1 MAEAI
6 VNRVAKSGIITFNL
20 ENYYPQE
27 DIVTFDIKEYLY
39 MELMLKE
46 KEFRTSLKDLDWSVY
61 QDKHV
66 AITCT
71 TDAIVP
77 IWAYMVVAKY
87 LESIAASIVFGDAE
101 TLKTVLFQKALEKIN
116 PEDFRDKR
124 VVIKGCGEKSVP
136 ISAYVEITRLLKPV
150 VKSLMYGEPC
160 STVPIYKQAVLS
172 RNRAK

>member
-1 MAEAI
+1 MADVI
-6 VNRVAKSGIITFNL
+6 VNRVAKSGILTFNL
-20 ENYYPQE
+20 ENFYPQNE
-27 DIVTFDIKEYLY
+27 IVTFDIKEYLY

-46 KEFRTSLKDLDWSVY
+46 KEFRTSLKALDWSIY
-61 QDKHV
+61 QDRHV

-87 LESIAASIVFGDAE
+87 LEPFAASMIFGDAE
-101 TLKTVLFQKALEKIN
+101 TLKTILFEKALGKIN
-116 PEDFRDKR
+116 PEDYRDKR
-124 VVIKGCGEKSVP
+124 VVIKGCGEKPVP

-160 STVPIYKQAVLS
+160 STVPIYKQAVLRRKS
-172 RNRAK
+172 

>member
-1 MAEAI
+1 MSEAI
-6 VNRVAKSGIITFNL
+6 VNRVAKSGIITLNL
-20 ENYYPQE
+20 EHFYPE
-27 DIVTFDIKEYLY
+27 NEIVVFDIKDYLY

-46 KEFRTSLKDLDWSVY
+46 RDFRTSLKELDWSQY

-77 IWAYMVVAKY
+77 IWAYMLIGSY
-87 LESIAASIVFGDAE
+87 LEPLVASMVYGNE
-101 TLKTVLFQKALEKIN
+101 ESLKTLLFTNALSQLNTEN
-116 PEDFRDKR
+116 YRDKR
-124 VVIKGCGEKSVP
+124 VVIKGCGQKPVP

-160 STVPIYKQAVLS
+160 STVPIYKQKALRRRS
-172 RNRAK
+172 